1 MSARSPN
8 SGNCALCGH
17 HATKSQIVAHVET
30 CAAAHD
36 KVGPPQPL
44 VVLRFEAVGQPRYWL
59 VVEAKAHAKLSHIDA
74 LLRELWLE
82 CCGHMSAFHIGRRE
96 LAMTTAVATA
106 FLAKGTKV
114 AYEYDF
120 GSTTAL
126 AGGLVGARH
135 GSIGRASVHVLARN
149 EPPAWPCG
157 ECKAPAT
164 TVCPYCMDIGDGL
177 FCDAH
182 ADAHS
187 HAREEVYLPVV
198 NSPRMGVCA
207 YTGAGDA

>member
-1 MSARSPN
+1 M
-8 SGNCALCGH
+8 
-17 HATKSQIVAHVET
+17 VAHVQT

-36 KVGPPQPL
+36 KVGPSQPL
-44 VVLRFEAVGQPRYWL
+44 IVLRFDAVGQPRYWL
-59 VVEAKAHAKLSHIDA
+59 LIEAKADAKLNHIDA

-82 CCGHMSAFHIGRRE
+82 CCGHMSAFHVGRRE
-96 LAMTTAVATA
+96 LAMTTAAAMA
-106 FLAKGTKV
+106 FLATGAKV

-126 AGGLVGARH
+126 TGELVDRRH
-135 GSIGRASVHVLARN
+135 GSIGRASARLLARN

-157 ECKAPAT
+157 ECKALAT
-164 TVCPYCMDIGDGL
+164 TVCPYCIDAGDGL

-182 ADAHS
+182 ADAHE
-187 HAREEVYLPVV
+187 HAGEEVYLPVV
-198 NSPRMGVCA
+198 NSPRMGVCG